1 MPDSGHQAHDVDGAA
16 ALLRAFR
23 QDYLELQRDHQSLQS
38 MMSRKNFDDLN
49 CFLDA

>member
-23 QDYLELQRDHQSLQS
+23 QEYLELQRDHQSLQS